1 MEEERNVKHLGQ
13 VFTPENTVNVMLS
26 LRKNKGSVLEPS
38 CGAGAFS
45 DNIPGCIAI
54 EYDKNVAP
62 SYAKVMD
69 FFDYGEEN
77 KFDTIVGNPPYVRY
91 KDIPPDTKKKLNMSI
106 FDERSNLYL
115 FFIEKCIRH
124 LNPRG
129 ELIFI
134 VPREIMRSTAAAR
147 LNERLYSEGT
157 ITDLIDLSDKK
168 IFQDAAP
175 DTVIFRFE
183 KGNFKREMKDGRTF
197 SVING
202 QMIFSKEKY
211 TVPFSELFFVK
222 VGAVSGADRIFTS
235 KNGNLELVG
244 STTRTTG
251 ELKRMYY
258 NTPAPDLLKHKDE
271 LLARRVKKFDE
282 DTWYMWGRGY
292 YESETERLY
301 VNAKTRQSAPF
312 FYNQCKAYDGSVLA
326 IFPKFKAD
334 KELLLKAADDL
345 NAVDWTELGFKA
357 GGRFLFSQR
366 ALENTVLPE
375 AFGKYRSLL

>member
-1 MEEERNVKHLGQ
+1 MEEGRDVKHLGQ
-13 VFTPENTVNVMLS
+13 VFTPENIVNLMLN

-38 CGAGAFS
+38 CGNGTFS
-45 DNIPGCIAI
+45 DKIPGCVAI

-69 FFDYGEEN
+69 FFDYSEKN

-91 KDIPPDTKKKLNMSI
+91 KDIPPDTRKKLNMSI

-115 FFIEKCIRH
+115 FFIEKCIRQ

-134 VPREIMRSTAAAR
+134 VPREIMKSTAAAR
-147 LNERLYSEGT
+147 LNARLYSEGT
-157 ITDLIDLSDKK
+157 ITNLIDLSDKK

-183 KGNFKREMKDGRTF
+183 KGNFKRKMDDGRTF

-222 VGAVSGADRIFTS
+222 VGAVSGADRMFTS
-235 KNGNLELVG
+235 KSGNLELVG
-244 STTRTTG
+244 STTRATG

-258 NTPAPDLLKHKDE
+258 NIPAPDLLKYKDK
-271 LLARRVKKFDE
+271 LLARKIKKFDE
-282 DTWYMWGRGY
+282 DTWYTWGRGY
-292 YESETERLY
+292 YESEDERLY

-312 FYNQCKAYDGSVLA
+312 FYNSCKAYDGSVLA

-334 KELLLKAADDL
+334 KELLLKVADEL
-345 NAVDWTELGFKA
+345 NALDWTALGFKA

-366 ALENTVLPE
+366 ALENTMLPE
-375 AFGKYRSLL
+375 AFRKYKSIS